1 VPLDKILVGENIKQ
15 GDVLIGVESNGIRS
29 NGLSLARR
37 AFFETNSYKLS
48 HRFEELQSDLGTELL
63 RPTHIYVKEALELLD
78 RVKSVSARALYRRRL
93 LEPRSRAGRGRL
105 CH

>member
-37 AFFETNSYKLS
+37 AFFETNS
-48 HRFEELQSDLGTELL
+48 
-63 RPTHIYVKEALELLD
+63 
-78 RVKSVSARALYRRRL
+78 
-93 LEPRSRAGRGRL
+93 
-105 CH
+105 